1 MVFLLS
7 FFLIFFME
15 FKNCNVFCWNVKGAG
30 CNEFPSLI
38 RDLKLKYRFQI
49 LVVIEPHISETSADK
64 VRRKLGFVHNFL
76 VEDEGFGYCLM
87 RDDVFKISII
97 NYDT

>member
-64 VRRKLGFVHNFL
+64 VRRKLGFVH
-76 VEDEGFGYCLM
+76 
-87 RDDVFKISII
+87 K
-97 NYDT
+97 